1 MTTLS
6 DFLIVDNV
14 DYPQAAHINQLRAT
28 SLRTEYANTETISAT
43 KELADGDTPFQIITC
58 SAANRTVELPP
69 EATTNH
75 PFIIYNTTPS
85 SDGYTIAV
93 KDDSGAT
100 TYVTLT
106 ADQYALFAQVNG
118 EGWKMLSS
126 QTPTIADFTNATH
139 DHSNAAGGGY
149 LTRGYVLTAYANSFS
164 PVDATTYY
172 FGSFIVAPGTTA
184 DTKRVYVPK
193 AGTVTRAHIRVH
205 NNGGTQ
211 GSNETSTMSFRLNN
225 TTDTSLTTSFDVN
238 DASGASSFFN
248 VTGLSVAVIAGDY
261 FEIKWVTPTWSTNP
275 TAVLIQVD
283 LFVE

>member
-1 MTTLS
+1 MTTLN
-6 DFLIVDNV
+6 DFIITDGV
-14 DYPQAAHINQLRAT
+14 DYPQAAHINQLRAV
-28 SLRTEYANTETISAT
+28 SLRTEYSNTETISAT
-43 KELADGDTPFQIITC
+43 KELADSDTPYQIITC
-58 SAANRTVELPP
+58 SAANRTIELPP

-100 TYVTLT
+100 TYTILT

-118 EGWKMLSS
+118 EGWKI
-126 QTPTIADFTNATH
+126 IAPNA
-139 DHSNAAGGGY
+139 
-149 LTRGYVLTAYANSFS
+149 GYVLTAYANSFS
-164 PVDATTYY
+164 PADATTYY

-184 DTKRVYVPK
+184 DVKRVYVPK

-211 GSNETSTMSFRLNN
+211 GTNETSTMSFRLNN

-248 VTGLSVAVIAGDY
+248 VTGLSIAVIAGDY
-261 FEIKWVTPTWSTNP
+261 FEIKWVTPTWATNP